1 MIRTDPPDYKLR
13 PPRKVR
19 REDNAKSPTAPVFKL
34 IQAAASR
41 IRRAARKNASKTAA
55 AKPSALY
62 CQRCAVRVTY
72 TQNRSHGQ
80 WRAHGKYLERE
91 SAQHNQAQ
99 AAEQAPE
106 PELQS
111 ENGFNAVAAGL
122 PIATTLA
129 RWQAEG
135 DPRLWKL
142 IISPENPCDLATL
155 TRKAMAEME
164 HDLGALEWVAIVHRN
179 TEHHHVHVVLRG
191 INEHGQPLMI
201 PREMIR
207 RGIRAIAE
215 HEVTRQLG
223 YRTPEQ
229 ARLARENE
237 IPAKR
242 LTSLDRLIHHKALL
256 GNQRVSLADF
266 PDVHRDQV
274 LRRLQTLES
283 FALASPDGGEAWRIE
298 PRLDHVL
305 RAMQRT
311 ADRQRILRDHGT
323 AVSDPGLPFSAA
335 KSWRHL
341 EGRILVHG
349 EDEESGKPYLILEG
363 TDAKLHYV
371 EASNVDIQ
379 TARCAGQLRINSF
392 VRLNRRGRSLIDIED
407 LGNAE
412 KLLANSGHFRETA
425 DRLFHAGKTP
435 PAATAQGWL
444 GRYQTQLLLAA
455 HASLSRSQNRV
466 TDR

>member
-1 MIRTDPPDYKLR
+1 MLRTDPPDYKLR

-41 IRRAARKNASKTAA
+41 IRRAARKKASKAA
-55 AKPSALY
+55 AGKPSALY
-62 CQRCAVRVTY
+62 SQRCAVRVTY
-72 TQNRSHGQ
+72 AQNRSHGQ

-91 SAQHNQAQ
+91 SAQHSQA
-99 AAEQAPE
+99 EAPE
-106 PELQS
+106 QELQS
-111 ENGFNAVAAGL
+111 ENGFDRAAAGL
-122 PIATTLA
+122 PIASTLA

-142 IISPENPCDLATL
+142 IISPENPCDLVAL
-155 TRKAMAEME
+155 TRKTMAGME
-164 HDLGALEWVAIVHRN
+164 SELGTLEWVAIVHRN
-179 TEHHHVHVVLRG
+179 TDHHHVHVVLRG
-191 INEHGQPLMI
+191 IDDHGQPFMI

-207 RGIRAIAE
+207 RGSRAIAE

-237 IPAKR
+237 IAAKR
-242 LTSLDRLIHHKALL
+242 FTSLDRLIHHKALL

-283 FALASPDGGEAWRIE
+283 FALASSDGGEAWRIE

-311 ADRQRILRDHGT
+311 ADRQRILREHG
-323 AVSDPGLPFSAA
+323 APGSDPNLPFSAA

-341 EGRILVHG
+341 EGRVLVHG
-349 EDEESGKPYLILEG
+349 EDDFSGKPYLILEG
-363 TDAKLHYV
+363 TDAKVHYV
-371 EASNVDIQ
+371 DASNVDIQ
-379 TARCAGQLRINSF
+379 
-392 VRLNRRGRSLIDIED
+392 
-407 LGNAE
+407 
-412 KLLANSGHFRETA
+412 
-425 DRLFHAGKTP
+425 
-435 PAATAQGWL
+435 
-444 GRYQTQLLLAA
+444 
-455 HASLSRSQNRV
+455 
-466 TDR
+466 